1 MTTKPKGSEVEFE
14 ASSETCAKPTP
25 GVDRPFV
32 SYSTSLGRPPTA
44 EELAAIQS
52 HYRRFSKMEAV
63 EEIDSSCQATAEE
76 MALLP
81 DDFVDIDFLDRVYR
95 ERLAEKNAPLRDIA
109 TDLEWDAPWRVEE
122 RKKRFCLKWQKE
134 SAKEGQELNREKFS

>member
-109 TDLEWDAPWRVEE
+109 KNVFWDSEWE
-122 RKKRFCLKWQKE
+122 RKKRLEEFCLRWQRE
-134 SAKEGQELNREKFS
+134 SAKDGQKLKRDES